1 MSDKKIKVS
10 GYAKKELYNGN
21 IEYRNFSPDL
31 VGLQL
36 TSEGGTPLFTMG
48 NFSITTNLDPKLSK
62 TYITNSFSDFITL
75 SNINLDVAQAE
86 SLLNN
91 NAGVYLNLDK
101 TNLNYY
107 AKFGSMTEYV
117 RVALEKI
124 IMSWPAALYLTP
136 IYLDSN
142 FIQSQGNTYQNYSYN
157 SILDEATFKVNVNF
171 IKNIYNINY
180 LTSGTLE
187 NTFNETNDL
196 RNLTVNYGAY
206 CIYLNNV
213 EYDVIRFTGSTDTV
227 NDYIYFVVKGDPFS
241 GIPQTVTYHIK
252 PKNIYEELFYNGLDE
267 FEYYLLNRMTY
278 PKYTSIFSFPIRTD
292 SGVLL
297 YTSKS
302 YTWPTTDGYN
312 LDFDTDN
319 YVTYVS
325 GLLDLANTNDL
336 TRSNLMSRF
345 LVTEAITG
353 FDTLPYYLDDRH
365 EDTTGG
371 KVTKLLNVYGR
382 SFDDVNKF
390 IDGVSFANTVTYNKL
405 DNMPDKYLKDLARV
419 LGWELISSINDNDL
433 LSNYV
438 RSGESGY
445 SGQTAGLT
453 PVEADVEMWRRIILN
468 SPWLWKSKGARKS
481 VEFLLRFIGTPN
493 GLVKFNEYIYR
504 ADEPIDVDLFQ
515 KVLQLNG
522 LDIDISIYPID
533 SDGYPKFFSDTEDMY
548 FQNQGLW
555 YRETGGVNSVIDI
568 LTGNNPHVGPYDG
581 GYKYINQLNCLIPNF
596 SAVTITSETI
606 TTTSYDLFTNYN
618 SGEITNYSGDTYVD
632 VTTVEGTDLPSCYVV
647 NTTIELD
654 PIPKTIISPC
664 GCPTDE
670 IDSML
675 SICLEKKEGIPP
687 PVCPAWEKA
696 PELNESGYYIF
707 SLYQYNPDGSIYI
720 NNNMLTPIIDKT
732 PFVGAECCET
742 IGGVPMY
749 TEFGVIDGSVND
761 LVESESGY
769 ICCGPNR
776 PRCGCMA
783 SCNWIIKDV
792 PKEYPT
798 VGSGQYYLDFTT
810 LYGLGAS
817 TLVTADGTNCPEG
830 WTTPIQITDPYTGLQ
845 GFGCKIVDNTILASY
860 SYLVAVYQYRA
871 YYNEAEGTCCDFSI
885 ETYLKYAEAV
895 GLTTP

>member
-62 TYITNSFSDFITL
+62 TYITSSFSDFITL
-75 SNINLDVAQAE
+75 SNINLDVYQTE

-91 NAGVYLNLDK
+91 NTGVYLNLDK

-142 FIQSQGNTYQNYSYN
+142 YIQTQGSTYQNYSYDA
-157 SILDEATFKVNVNF
+157 ILDEATFKVNVNF
-171 IKNIYNINY
+171 IKNIYSINY
-180 LTSGTLE
+180 LTSGSLD
-187 NTFNETNDL
+187 NTFNETNSL

-213 EYDVIRFTGSTDTV
+213 EYDVIKFTGSTDTV
-227 NDYIYFVVKGDPFS
+227 NDYISFVVKGNPFS

-252 PKNIYEELFYNGLDE
+252 PKNVYEELFYNGLDE
-267 FEYYLLNRMTY
+267 FEYYLLNRMGY
-278 PKYTSIFSFPIRTD
+278 PKYTSIFSFPMKTD
-292 SGVLL
+292 SGILL
-297 YTSKS
+297 YTTKS

-325 GLLDLANTNDL
+325 GLLELANTNDL
-336 TRSNLMSRF
+336 TRSNLMSRL

-353 FDTLPYYLDDRH
+353 FDTLPYYLDERQQ
-365 EDTTGG
+365 DTSGG

-390 IDGVSFANTVTYNKL
+390 IDGISFAHTVTYNKL

-433 LSNYV
+433 LSNYI

-453 PVEADVEMWRRIILN
+453 PVEADIEMWRRIILN

-493 GLVKFNEYIYR
+493 GLVKFNEYIYK
-504 ADEPIDVDLFQ
+504 ADGPLDINLFQ
-515 KVLQLNG
+515 EVLQLNG
-522 LDIDISIYPID
+522 LSQDISTYPID
-533 SDGYPKFFSDTEDMY
+533 SDGYPKFFSDTETMY
-548 FQNQGLW
+548 FQSYGLW
-555 YRETGGVNSVIDI
+555 YRETGGANSVIDI
-568 LTGNNPHVGPYDG
+568 KSGNNPHVGPYDNG
-581 GYKYINQLNCLIPNF
+581 SAYLEQLRTLIPNF
-596 SAVTITSETI
+596 SAVTLTSETV
-606 TTTSYDLFTNYN
+606 TKTSYDLFTNYN
-618 SGEITNYSGDTYVD
+618 SGEITNYDGETYVD
-632 VTTVEGTDLPSCYVV
+632 VVNSDGSDLDGCLFAT
-647 NTTIELD
+647 TTIEID
-654 PIPKTIISPC
+654 PKPETMVSPC
-664 GCPTDE
+664 GCPTNEED
-670 IDSML
+670 DML
-675 SICLEKKEGIPP
+675 SICLEKNKGGSTPLACPPWLKEPDP
-687 PVCPAWEKA
+687 
-696 PELNESGYYIF
+696 NESGYYVF
-707 SLYQYNPDGSIYI
+707 NLLQYNQDGSIYS
-720 NNNMLTPIIDKT
+720 NNLGPITNNT
-732 PFVGAECCET
+732 PFISKDCCGIVGGT
-742 IGGVPMY
+742 PMY
-749 TEFGVIDGSVND
+749 TEIGTISNGNIASV
-761 LVESESGY
+761 ESGY
-769 ICCGPNR
+769 VCCER
-776 PRCGCMA
+776 RRCGCMA
-783 SCNWIIKDV
+783 SCNWIIKNNAYV
-792 PKEYPT
+792 INGE
-798 VGSGQYYLDFTT
+798 SYLDFTT

-817 TLVTADGTNCPEG
+817 TLITSDGTNCPST
-830 WTTPIQITDPYTGLQ
+830 WTSPVQITDPYTGLN
-845 GFGCKIVDNTILASY
+845 GFGCKIETPLPVGYNFS
-860 SYLVAVYQYRA
+860 SLVTMFREKA
-871 YYNEAEGTCCDFSI
+871 YNAERLGLCCQWEFRP
-885 ETYLKYAEAV
+885 TN
-895 GLTTP
+895 

>member
-48 NFSITTNLDPKLSK
+48 NFSITTNLDPKLSR
-62 TYITNSFSDFITL
+62 TYITNSFSNFITL
-75 SNINLDVAQAE
+75 SNIGLDVSQTE
-86 SLLNN
+86 TLLNN
-91 NAGVYLNLDK
+91 NTGVYLNLDK

-107 AKFGSMTEYV
+107 AKFGSMTEYI

-136 IYLDSN
+136 IYLNSD
-142 FIQSQGNTYQNYSYN
+142 FIQSQGNTYENYSYN
-157 SILDEATFKVNVNF
+157 HLLDEASFRINVNF

-180 LTSGTLE
+180 LTTGTLE

-213 EYDVIRFTGSTDTV
+213 EYDVVNFTGSTDTV

-241 GIPQTVTYHIK
+241 GVPQTVTYHIK

-325 GLLDLANTNDL
+325 GLLELANNNDL

-353 FDTLPYYLDDRH
+353 FDTLPYYLDERQQ
-365 EDTTGG
+365 DTSEG

-382 SFDDVNKF
+382 SFDDINKF
-390 IDGVSFANTVTYNKL
+390 IDGISFANTVTYDKL

-419 LGWELISSINDNDL
+419 LGWELISSINNNDL

-438 RSGESGY
+438 RSGESSY
-445 SGQTAGLT
+445 SGQSSGLT
-453 PVEADVEMWRRIILN
+453 PVEADIEMWRRIILN

-493 GLVKFNEYIYR
+493 GLVKFNEYIYK
-504 ADEPIDVDLFQ
+504 ADGPIDVEKFITILE
-515 KVLQLNG
+515 LNE
-522 LDIDISIYPID
+522 LSTDISEYPID
-533 SDGYPKFFSDTEDMY
+533 SDGYPRFLPDTENMY
-548 FQNQGLW
+548 FQNFGLW
-555 YRETGGVNSVIDI
+555 YRETGGANSVIDI
-568 LTGNNPHVGPYDG
+568 KTGNNPHVGPYDNG
-581 GYKYINQLNCLIPNF
+581 SAYLEQLRTLIPNF
-596 SAVTITSETI
+596 SPLTITSETV
-606 TTTSYDLFTNYN
+606 TTSSYDIFTNYN
-618 SGEITNYSGDTYVD
+618 NGEITNYDGEIYVD
-632 VTTVEGTDLPSCYVV
+632 IINTDGSDLDGCVTAI
-647 NTTIELD
+647 TTIETD
-654 PIPKTIISPC
+654 PKPETVISAC
-664 GCPTDE
+664 GCPSTDE
-670 IDSML
+670 DDML
-675 SICLEKKEGIPP
+675 SICLEKTKSVEPPLACPPFEKE
-687 PVCPAWEKA
+687 
-696 PELNESGYYIF
+696 PELNESGYYVF
-707 SLYQYNPDGSIYI
+707 NLYQYNPDGSIYTSNTI
-720 NNNMLTPIIDKT
+720 PITNTTSFI
-732 PFVGAECCET
+732 GSECCKT
-742 IGGVPMY
+742 IGGISMY
-749 TEFGVIDGSVND
+749 TEFGVVDGSIND
-761 LVESESGY
+761 LVASESGY
-769 ICCGPNR
+769 VCCGFNR
-776 PRCGCMA
+776 PNCGCMV
-783 SCNWIIKDV
+783 SCNWIIKNV
-792 PKEYPT
+792 PKEYPN

-817 TLVTADGTNCPEG
+817 TLVTADGTNCPTQ
-830 WTTPIQITDPYTGLQ
+830 WTTPIQIIDPYTGLQ
-845 GFGCKIVDNTILASY
+845 GMGCKIVDNAYLAFYPNLVSMFQDKAY
-860 SYLVAVYQYRA
+860 S
-871 YYNEAEGTCCDFSI
+871 AEGLARCCDWDFMPS
-885 ETYLKYAEAV
+885 EVV
-895 GLTTP
+895 GV

>member
-1 MSDKKIKVS
+1 MSNRVRKIS

-75 SNINLDVAQAE
+75 SNIGLDVSE
-86 SLLNN
+86 TETLLNN

-157 SILDEATFKVNVNF
+157 QILDEATFKVNVNF

-227 NDYIYFVVKGDPFS
+227 NDYISFVVKGDPFS
-241 GIPQTVTYHIK
+241 GVPQTVTYHIK
-252 PKNIYEELFYNGLDE
+252 PKKIYEELFYNGLDE

-325 GLLDLANTNDL
+325 GLLELANTNDL
-336 TRSNLMSRF
+336 TRSNLMTRL

-353 FDTLPYYLDDRH
+353 FDTLPYYLDERQQ
-365 EDTTGG
+365 DTSEG
-371 KVTKLLNVYGR
+371 KVTKLLNIYGR
-382 SFDDVNKF
+382 SFDDINKF
-390 IDGVSFANTVTYNKL
+390 IDGISFANTVTYNKL

-419 LGWELISSINDNDL
+419 LGWELISSIKDNDL

-445 SGQTAGLT
+445 SGQSAGLT
-453 PVEADVEMWRRIILN
+453 PVEADIEMWRRIILN

-493 GLVKFNEYIYR
+493 GLVSFNEYIYKV
-504 ADEPIDVDLFQ
+504 DGPIDVDLFQ

-555 YRETGGVNSVIDI
+555 YRETGGANSVIDI
-568 LTGNNPHVGPYDG
+568 LTGNNPHVGPYDS
-581 GYKYINQLNCLIPNF
+581 GYKYINQLSSLIPNF
-596 SAVTITSETI
+596 SAVTITSETRNI
-606 TTTSYDLFTNYN
+606 TSYELFTNYN

-632 VTTVEGTDLPSCYVV
+632 VTTTEGTDLPKCYVV
-647 NTTIELD
+647 NTTIERD
-654 PIPKTIISPC
+654 PIPQTMISPC

-670 IDSML
+670 MDDML
-675 SICLEKKEGIPP
+675 SICLEKGKGVTPLE
-687 PVCPAWEKA
+687 CPAWEKD
-696 PELNESGYYIF
+696 PELNESGYYVF
-707 SLYQYNPDGSIYI
+707 SLYQYNQDGSIYFNPSMNIPEI
-720 NNNMLTPIIDKT
+720 NET
-732 PFVGAECCET
+732 PFVGTDCCER
-742 IGGVPMY
+742 IGGNPMY
-749 TEFGVIDGSVND
+749 TEFGVISAND
-761 LVESESGY
+761 LLTVQSGY
-769 ICCGPNR
+769 VCCGANSV
-776 PRCGCMA
+776 RCGCIA

-810 LYGLGAS
+810 LYGLGGS
-817 TLVTADGTNCPEG
+817 TLVTADGSNCPLG
-830 WTTPIQITDPYTGLQ
+830 WTTPISITDPYTGLQ
-845 GFGCKIVDNTILASY
+845 GIGCKITNN
-860 SYLVAVYQYRA
+860 SYLGLYSALVSRFLDKA
-871 YYNEAEGTCCDFSI
+871 YNAEGLSRCCDWDF
-885 ETYLKYAEAV
+885 
-895 GLTTP
+895 GNPN

>member
-48 NFSITTNLDPKLSK
+48 NFSITTNLDPKLSR

-75 SNINLDVAQAE
+75 SNIGLDVSQTE
-86 SLLNN
+86 TLLNN
-91 NAGVYLNLDK
+91 NTGVYLNLDK

-136 IYLDSN
+136 IYLNSD
-142 FIQSQGNTYQNYSYN
+142 FIQSQGNTYENYSYN
-157 SILDEATFKVNVNF
+157 QLLDEATFRINVNF

-196 RNLTVNYGAY
+196 RNLTVNYAAY

-213 EYDVIRFTGSTDTV
+213 EYDVVNFTGSTDTV
-227 NDYIYFVVKGDPFS
+227 NDYIYFVVKGNPFS

-278 PKYTSIFSFPIRTD
+278 PKYTSIFSFPMRTD

-336 TRSNLMSRF
+336 TRSNLMSRL

-353 FDTLPYYLDDRH
+353 FDTLPYYLDERQQ
-365 EDTTGG
+365 DTSGG

-382 SFDDVNKF
+382 SFDDINKF
-390 IDGVSFANTVTYNKL
+390 IDGISFANTVTYNKL

-445 SGQTAGLT
+445 SGQSAGLT
-453 PVEADVEMWRRIILN
+453 PVEADIEMWRRIILN

-493 GLVKFNEYIYR
+493 GLVTFNEYIYK
-504 ADEPIDVDLFQ
+504 ADGPIDVELF
-515 KVLQLNG
+515 KTVLELNG
-522 LDIDISIYPID
+522 LTADISEYPID
-533 SDGYPKFFSDTEDMY
+533 SDGYPKFFSDTDTAY
-548 FQNQGLW
+548 FQNFGLW
-555 YRETGGVNSVIDI
+555 YRETGGANSVIDI
-568 LTGNNPHVGPYDG
+568 KTGNNPHVGPYDNG
-581 GYKYINQLNCLIPNF
+581 SAYLEQLRTLIPNF
-596 SAVTITSETI
+596 SPLTITSETV
-606 TTTSYDLFTNYN
+606 TTSSYDIFTNYN
-618 SGEITNYSGDTYVD
+618 NGEITNYDGEIYVD
-632 VTTVEGTDLPSCYVV
+632 VVNTDGSDLDGCVTAT
-647 NTTIELD
+647 TTIETD
-654 PIPKTIISPC
+654 PKPETIISPC
-664 GCPTDE
+664 GCPSTDE
-670 IDSML
+670 DDML
-675 SICLEKKEGIPP
+675 SICLEKTKGGPIQLDCPNFIKEPST
-687 PVCPAWEKA
+687 
-696 PELNESGYYIF
+696 NESGYYVF
-707 SLYQYNPDGSIYI
+707 SLFQYNQDGSIYSNQLGPI
-720 NNNMLTPIIDKT
+720 ANNT
-732 PFVGAECCET
+732 PFINTDCCEILNGT
-742 IGGVPMY
+742 PMY
-749 TEFGVIDGSVND
+749 TEIPTFNNLDVITSVQA
-761 LVESESGY
+761 GY
-769 ICCGPNR
+769 ICCTPNR
-776 PRCGCMA
+776 DRCGCMA
-783 SCNWIIKDV
+783 SCNWIIKNN
-792 PKEYPT
+792 PKEHPI
-798 VGSGQYYLDFTT
+798 GSGEFYLDFTT

-817 TLVTADGTNCPEG
+817 TLVTADGTNCPTQ
-830 WTTPIQITDPYTGLQ
+830 WTTPIQITDPYTGLN
-845 GFGCKIVDNTILASY
+845 GFGCKVNFPLPSGYDFSN
-860 SYLVAVYQYRA
+860 LVNMFRDKA
-871 YYNEAEGTCCDFSI
+871 YTAEGLGRCCDWQFR
-885 ETYLKYAEAV
+885 
-895 GLTTP
+895 